1 MRAAQQWPLSA
12 RRSFASSS
20 ASEITLVVPCGRGEA
35 DGVRNNGW
43 TRVEGGSDW
52 HRMSGPE
59 PEPEPGQMS
68 PPSPTSPVPRRSGD
82 ERRPAPTASDGPNTR
97 RGRGRAGCWQRGQRI
112 RTRILRG
119 RYNGY
124 SEHLGA
130 EQLRAWKEEEE
141 SRSDGSAK
149 QIVWRREEEEE
160 QGEHLLFQRS
170 SGVLPSTK
178 LYDRN
183 LSSLGICGN
192 FLRTSE
198 NQKTSLIIT
207 KINFVLLLFSVDVG
221 AILILGFLIFSI
233 LWIREL
239 SLVTI
244 NILQDKL
251 GFLCYIFILRF

>member
-1 MRAAQQWPLSA
+1 MAPQCSPLLCIEFSLRDNPCCPLQPGWGRWGEEQWLD
-12 RRSFASSS
+12 
-20 ASEITLVVPCGRGEA
+20 PCGGRQRLTQN
-35 DGVRNNGW
+35 VW
-43 TRVEGGSDW
+43 TGARTRTRPDVSALTDL
-52 HRMSGPE
+52 
-59 PEPEPGQMS
+59 
-68 PPSPTSPVPRRSGD
+68 T
-82 ERRPAPTASDGPNTR
+82 RPAALRGRATAPPTASDGPNTP

-112 RTRILRG
+112 RTRTLRG

-160 QGEHLLFQRS
+160 QGEHLLFQCS

-198 NQKTSLIIT
+198 SQKTSLIIT